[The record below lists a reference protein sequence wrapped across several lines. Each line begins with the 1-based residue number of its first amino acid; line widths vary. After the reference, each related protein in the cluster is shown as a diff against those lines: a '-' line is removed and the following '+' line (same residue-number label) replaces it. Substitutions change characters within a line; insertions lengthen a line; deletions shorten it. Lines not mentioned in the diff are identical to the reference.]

1 MHQVVP
7 VGTFIQEEGGRGNVT
22 VVQSSKDRRASEWC
36 RLQINIVRSLKE
48 FPHARMSHCSECCR
62 SHARGPSW
70 FRRHVAR
77 MFQSFEE
84 VLTVVLGSQSTQR
97 GMVSISGELAASLYD
112 VASVIR
118 EAQSSIELDLSLAGM
133 LDLRFSQ
140 SREEI

>member
-1 MHQVVP
+1 
-7 VGTFIQEEGGRGNVT
+7 
-22 VVQSSKDRRASEWC
+22 
-36 RLQINIVRSLKE
+36 
-48 FPHARMSHCSECCR
+48 
-62 SHARGPSW
+62 
-70 FRRHVAR
+70 